1 MEKVTSQP
9 KKLYIKT
16 YGCQMNVYDSDRMQ
30 DLMTAVGYQ
39 NVSEPDD
46 ADMVIINTCHIREK
60 AAEKLYCD
68 LGRIKKHKDKLK
80 KQGKNTNLNGFRE
93 KCSQLS

>member
-46 ADMVIINTCHIREK
+46 ADMVIMTMMMIW
-60 AAEKLYCD
+60 
-68 LGRIKKHKDKLK
+68 
-80 KQGKNTNLNGFRE
+80 
-93 KCSQLS
+93 